1 MYQKESLL
9 RFAQNIGL
17 AKLSA
22 LVSNLCPQG
31 ELAVGGTPQG
41 QHQEEKS
48 LSTEVEWNS
57 PAFYLLHLFNKIT
70 HVVNINRMLTTS
82 KGALDLRI

>member
-1 MYQKESLL
+1 M
-9 RFAQNIGL
+9 
-17 AKLSA
+17 
-22 LVSNLCPQG
+22 
-31 ELAVGGTPQG
+31 GGTPQG

-70 HVVNINRMLTTS
+70 HVVNINRMLTRS
-82 KGALDLRI
+82 KDALDLQI